1 MGDQRH
7 HEHKPRAWTLAE
19 HAKLVAL
26 RKSGISIKQISMALD
41 RPGSSVSGRLKSTDD
56 NGQFVSRRNRTCL
69 ADMGVDD
76 YILEMHHAG
85 WSQEKIGLSI
95 GFKSTSVG
103 ARIRLLMAKKG
114 QPTVENPDRKH
125 RTCICC
131 RKTFASESWDH
142 RRCSQCKR
150 NMHRSEVHSDEYS
163 IYV

>member
-26 RKSGISIKQISMALD
+26 SKAGHTIKSIGLELN

-56 NGQFVSRRNRTCL
+56 NGQFVSRPNRPRL
-69 ADMGVDD
+69 SDMG
-76 YILEMHHAG
+76 
-85 WSQEKIGLSI
+85 
-95 GFKSTSVG
+95 
-103 ARIRLLMAKKG
+103 
-114 QPTVENPDRKH
+114 VENPDRKH

-150 NMHRSEVHSDEYS
+150 NLHRSEVHSDEYS
-163 IYV
+163 IHV